1 MDPWE
6 KFKVIT
12 TSLSVI
18 IIPVVLGYIGNIYT
32 QATKEK
38 EIQARFVEL
47 SINILTQKPTDENRN
62 LRQWATNVI
71 DYYSGVKLSDTVR
84 SELREKISIP
94 AEEALERAIFDPA
107 AQEIDREKV
116 AQMKR
121 CWAEAGVPPDTF
133 LVDFM
138 NNPSFEQA
146 RKQVAACMELS
157 NR

>member
-18 IIPVVLGYIGNIYT
+18 IIPIVLGYIGNIYT
-32 QATKEK
+32 QATKQK

-47 SINILTQKPTDENRN
+47 SINILTQKPTDGNRN

-71 DYYSGVKLSDTVR
+71 DHYSGVKLSNTVR
-84 SELREKISIP
+84 SELRDQISIP
-94 AEEALERAIFDPA
+94 FEEGQL
-107 AQEIDREKV
+107 

-121 CWAEAGVPPDTF
+121 CWAEAGVPPDT
-133 LVDFM
+133 LVLDFIKQ
-138 NNPSFEQA
+138 PAFEQE
-146 RKQVAACMELS
+146 RKHVAACMEPS
-157 NR
+157 NRCEVAPTIETVG